1 MGMFGFG
8 NKIARVTSL
17 PRHGRASLPP
27 RSVVRVMRAMMRAA
41 LPALALLAATGTGV
55 LAQQPAPLRLELN
68 RLETVGNGC
77 RIYLVVGNDGP
88 AALDSLKLDL
98 VLFGQDGVIDRRLA
112 VEAGPLRAA
121 KTSVK
126 LFDLADFPCERL
138 GSVLLNDVLACQ
150 PATAEDCFA
159 RIVLTTRTP
168 AGFTK

>member
-1 MGMFGFG
+1 ML
-8 NKIARVTSL
+8 A
-17 PRHGRASLPP
+17 
-27 RSVVRVMRAMMRAA
+27 AM
-41 LPALALLAATGTGV
+41 PALVLVAATGTV
-55 LAQQPAPLRLELN
+55 ALAQPAPLRLELN
-68 RLETVGNGC
+68 RLEAVGGGC

-98 VLFGQDGVIDRRLA
+98 VLFGTDGVIDRRLA

-126 LFDLADFPCERL
+126 LFDLQDFPCGRL

-159 RIVLTTRTP
+159 RMALTTRTP